1 MVKTG
6 SLAKQTLTLYFER
19 YIMKISVIGHGFVG
33 KAVEYGFTNSKNDLT
48 IIDPNYGT
56 SVEDLKC
63 KSIDVHF
70 VCVPT
75 PVGEGG
81 KIGSHIVQ
89 SVMDFLIAETEGL
102 IVLKSTVTPNLVA
115 EFAEQTDRFVYNPE
129 FLTERNANQDFVNPI
144 MHVFGG
150 EEWAV
155 DQLHKIYDSF
165 SNCAYCM
172 VYRMTAKEASFVKYG
187 INSFL
192 STKVTWFNEYYT
204 LIQSMGANYD
214 TVIQAIGHDPRVS
227 IGHTAVPGPDGKFG
241 FGGACFK
248 KDCSAILNMDEQNNL
263 SILKQAVSKNNQI
276 RSQYD
281 LDEREIAQNI
291 RFDD

>member
-1 MVKTG
+1 
-6 SLAKQTLTLYFER
+6 
-19 YIMKISVIGHGFVG
+19 MKISVIGHGFVG

-48 IIDPNYGT
+48 IIDPNYGS
-56 SVEDLKC
+56 SVEDLKT

-102 IVLKSTVTPNLVA
+102 IVLKSTVTPNLVTD
-115 EFAEQTDRFVYNPE
+115 FAEQTDRFVYNPE

-150 EEWAV
+150 EAWAI
-155 DQLHKIYDSF
+155 DQLHQIYENN
-165 SNCAYCM
+165 SNCAQCM
-172 VYRMTAKEASFVKYG
+172 VYKMTAKEASFVKYG

-192 STKVTWFNEYYT
+192 ATKVTWFNEYYT
-204 LIQSMGANYD
+204 LIKSMGANYD
-214 TVIQAIGHDPRVS
+214 AVIQAIGHDPRVA

-241 FGGACFK
+241 FGLGCFP
-248 KDCSAILNMDEQNNL
+248 KDTKAIIHLAKELDIELNVLESAI
-263 SILKQAVSKNNQI
+263 KKNNQI

-281 LDEREIAQNI
+281 LDAREIAQNI

>member
-1 MVKTG
+1 
-6 SLAKQTLTLYFER
+6 
-19 YIMKISVIGHGFVG
+19 MKISIIGHGFVG
-33 KAVEYGFTNSKNDLT
+33 KAVEYGFSKSVNQLT

-56 SVEDLKC
+56 TVDKLKEQN
-63 KSIDVHF
+63 IDVHF

-75 PVGEGG
+75 PVGDNG

-102 IVLKSTVTPNLVA
+102 IVLKSTVTPDLVDQ
-115 EFAEQTDRFVYNPE
+115 FAKQTDRFIYNPE
-129 FLTERNANQDFVNPI
+129 FLTERNANQDFVNPV

-155 DQLHKIYDSF
+155 DQLHEIYDSF
-165 SNCAYCM
+165 SNCASCM
-172 VYRMTAKEASFVKYG
+172 VYKMTAKEASFVKYG

-192 STKVTWFNEYYT
+192 STKVTWFNQYHQLVE
-204 LIQSMGANYD
+204 SMGGNYN
-214 TVIQAIGHDPRVS
+214 TVIQAIGHDPRVA

-248 KDCSAILNMDEQNNL
+248 KDCSAILNIPCGD
-263 SILKQAVSKNNQI
+263 ILTILNQAVLANNKI